1 MLNCAILGYGNRGSI
16 YADLLYKTEGVK
28 ITAVCDV
35 NPENLGIA
43 KRKYGLEDKDCFSS
57 DEEFFKVKRGDC
69 VVIATMDR
77 LHVRHAVAALK
88 TGYDVLLEKPIATSL
103 KDCEHIERAVEESGK
118 KILVCHVLRYT
129 AFFRKIKELLTQG
142 AIGDVVSVSE
152 AEDVHFVHYWLSF
165 LHGNWHSE
173 ENSSSIILQKCCH
186 DFDIISWLIGKNCVT
201 VSSMGNLAVYKEEN
215 KPAGAADYCC
225 DCKYIDD

>member
-57 DEEFFKVKRGDC
+57 DEEFFKAKRGDC

-88 TGYDVLLEKPIATSL
+88 TGYDVLLEKPIATCL
-103 KDCEHIERAVEESGK
+103 KDC
-118 KILVCHVLRYT
+118 
-129 AFFRKIKELLTQG
+129 
-142 AIGDVVSVSE
+142 
-152 AEDVHFVHYWLSF
+152 
-165 LHGNWHSE
+165 
-173 ENSSSIILQKCCH
+173 
-186 DFDIISWLIGKNCVT
+186 
-201 VSSMGNLAVYKEEN
+201 
-215 KPAGAADYCC
+215 
-225 DCKYIDD
+225 